1 MYRKNIYGEEE
12 VAVNI
17 VMQLYDYEEIMR
29 VHDMGIAIGAIVET
43 YQDLGRAFA
52 ETVDKIAEKF
62 SLSIERAEEEV
73 SEYWKE

>member
-1 MYRKNIYGEEE
+1 MT
-12 VAVNI
+12 
-17 VMQLYDYEEIMR
+17 QLYDQEEIIQVR
-29 VHDMGIAIGAIVET
+29 DMGIAIRAIVET

-73 SEYWKE
+73 SEYWKW